1 VKKLATCPAWCVP
14 VAFLLTMPVWAQGV
28 DPPSPA
34 LTAQIAQPPQSIT
47 AAPPVEELVTAA
59 LERSPALTSLRARL
73 QAAREMVAPSG
84 ALPDLMTSVSLQDA
98 SFPLWTVGSNEMS
111 MVSVEV
117 QQGLLYPGKRDARRA
132 AASAEVATRDREI
145 EQLQRQLAAG
155 VRSIYGRVY
164 VLDREKKALGSAGE
178 LLDLLQATAA
188 SRYSVGQTEQEP
200 VVKAQLEISRLGE
213 RLDDLTAERR
223 TLVAALNRLLDRP
236 GETPLG
242 EVQALPPIAAP
253 TGSWQE
259 LAEANSAI
267 AAVRQAQVQA
277 AERRLAAAR
286 LELKPNLFATSAV
299 GIRGSL
305 PPIVT
310 LNFGVE
316 WPAWK
321 KDKQAPLI
329 RAAEREVDATKA
341 DLRDELASVRSE
353 AARLHAE
360 WDRAERQM
368 LRYQQAILPQTS
380 AAMDAARVAYL
391 NGRGDFST
399 VVEDFKGWL
408 DARVG
413 LTRREA
419 DRFMVWAELQVL
431 TARPDT
437 GGKDR
442 GQ

>member
-1 VKKLATCPAWCVP
+1 
-14 VAFLLTMPVWAQGV
+14 
-28 DPPSPA
+28 

-132 AASAEVATRDREI
+132 AARAEVATRDREI

-164 VLDREKKALGSAGE
+164 VLDREKKALDSAGE

-259 LAEANSAI
+259 LAEANSTI
-267 AAVRQAQVQA
+267 VAVRQAQVQA

-286 LELKPNLFATSAV
+286 LELKPNLFTASAV

-321 KDKQAPLI
+321 KDKQAPLV

-353 AARLHAE
+353 AARLRAE

-431 TARPDT
+431 TAQPDS